1 MHRDA
6 REPRR
11 ESRASSE
18 LGEVLVG
25 PHVGILH
32 HVFRLSSIAQD
43 RVSDTVEA
51 LVVPAHQQFVKR
63 GLSGEDAGGDV
74 LIRERLQ
81 REWDRGS
88 QGVPAGESA
97 IRGNGYRRSS
107 SGKAVTPRTL
117 AAHCEQE

>member
-43 RVSDTVEA
+43 RVSDAIKT
-51 LVVPAHQQFVKR
+51 LVVAAHQEFVER
-63 GLSGEDAGGDV
+63 GLAGEDTGGDL

-81 REWDRGS
+81 WEWNRGCQS
-88 QGVPAGESA
+88 VSCWQRVLSEPMVTEEVPV
-97 IRGNGYRRSS
+97 R
-107 SGKAVTPRTL
+107 KAVTCGAL
-117 AAHCEQE
+117 